1 MGALGFFLTQ
11 ELSLISLSLL
21 LQSGPLESL
30 PETHSLA
37 LDAAVRP
44 NPASITGAAAAAAA
58 GTRRMVHDDDP

>member
-44 NPASITGAAAAAAA
+44 NPASITGAAAAAA

>member
-44 NPASITGAAAAAAA
+44 NPPSTTGAAAAAA

>member
-44 NPASITGAAAAAAA
+44 NPASTTGAAAAAA